1 MSKRNKQ
8 KQQQTHLQVRPAGGM
23 AIVTRWPVYEVLV
36 TPTWRD
42 PTRLVSVWV
51 SRRAPDT
58 EKAAVAFMLVDLGC
72 LGVKSAQFKR
82 FSTQADYN
90 EFRAKAMSAQPMIP
104 ADFDLAAKILYTVVD
119 YAAELGFKP
128 DFVFN
133 QAEILLDGAHPEQCA
148 IPVPVGG
155 PEGKP
160 FFVNGPY
167 DDVDRVI
174 ATLRRTVGDGNFN
187 YMIQAGPG
195 GPFDAHAL
203 E

>member
-1 MSKRNKQ
+1 MARLRS
-8 KQQQTHLQVRPAGGM
+8 AGYANLARSD
-23 AIVTRWPVYEVLV
+23 AIGQGV
-36 TPTWRD
+36 
-42 PTRLVSVWV
+42 
-51 SRRAPDT
+51 
-58 EKAAVAFMLVDLGC
+58 
-72 LGVKSAQFKR
+72 GVKSAQFKR

-104 ADFDLAAKILYTVVD
+104 ADFDLAAKILYTAVD

-174 ATLRRTVGDGNFN
+174 ATLRRTVGDGNCN
-187 YMIQAGPG
+187 YMVQAGARR
-195 GPFDAHAL
+195 PFDAHRL
-203 E
+203 G

>member
-8 KQQQTHLQVRPAGGM
+8 KQAQLQVRPAGGM

-42 PTRLVSVWV
+42 TSRLVSVWI

-72 LGVKSAQFKR
+72 LGVKSAQVKR
-82 FSTQADYN
+82 FSTLADYN
-90 EFRAKAMSAQPMIP
+90 EFRAKAMSAQPMMP
-104 ADFDLAAKILYTVVD
+104 ADFDLAAKILYTAVD

-128 DFVFN
+128 DYVFN
-133 QAEILLDGAHPEQCA
+133 QAEIFLDGAHPEQCA

-167 DDVDRVI
+167 DDVDRVL
-174 ATLRRTVGDGNFN
+174 ATLRRTVGEGNFH

-195 GPFDAHAL
+195 DLFAANAL